1 MPIIIISS
9 EDPKVEEQIAARTAK
24 ALGYQT
30 LGPEV
35 LPAIAAKHAIPER
48 KLAESLGR
56 TATPWWRRQAKG
68 RQLFLACMEAEVL
81 DRLAPD
87 NIVCWGLG
95 AHLYVLGISH
105 ALKARLL
112 PDPARQ
118 MEALAAERGISPQKA
133 GKLLE
138 GTRLK
143 RSQWSQAAFGQNEL
157 DPSMYDLIINLGQI
171 DPDEAVGTLTTAVG
185 YRKFQPM
192 TYSMSS
198 LADLALA
205 ARVRVKLLRSMN
217 DIRVQARAGQVVV
230 TSKALKRERRK
241 KTAAIKSLAGEVP
254 GVNYVEVHLINYV
267 IRAAAESFR

>member
-1 MPIIIISS
+1 MPIIIVSS
-9 EDPKVEEQIAARTAK
+9 ESPAVEEQIAVRAAK
-24 ALGYQT
+24 ALGYKT

-35 LPAIAAKHAIPER
+35 LPAIAAKRAIPEA

-56 TATPWWRRQAKG
+56 TPTPWWRRQAKG
-68 RQLFLACMEAEVL
+68 RQRYLAWVEAEVL

-87 NIVCWGLG
+87 NIVCWGLA
-95 AHLYVLGISH
+95 AHLYVLGVSH

-112 PDPARQ
+112 PDSARQ
-118 MEALAAERGISPQKA
+118 AEELAGQRGVTPHKA
-133 GKLLE
+133 AKLIE

-143 RSQWSQAAFGQNEL
+143 RSQWSLAAFGQNEL
-157 DPSMYDLIINLGQI
+157 DPSMYDLVINLGQI
-171 DPDEAVGTLTTAVG
+171 DPDEAVGALTTAVG

-198 LADLALA
+198 LADIALA
-205 ARVRVKLLRSMN
+205 AKVKARLLGSLS
-217 DIRVQARAGQVVV
+217 DIRVQARDGTVVV